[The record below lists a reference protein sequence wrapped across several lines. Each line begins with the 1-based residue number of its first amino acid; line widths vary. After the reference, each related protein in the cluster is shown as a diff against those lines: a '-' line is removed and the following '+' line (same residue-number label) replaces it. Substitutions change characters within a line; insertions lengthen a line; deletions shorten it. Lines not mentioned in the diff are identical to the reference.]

1 LACLRQCCVDG
12 LFLLKEQEIP
22 VDLLQKGD
30 IVKVCCC
37 RSFGSIHTLG
47 PSCFVCALVQV
58 IRGRKLPAD
67 GEIVFGSS
75 SIDES
80 MITGEAAHSM
90 AAFSSLAA
98 VLLAGHR
105 ACR

>member
-1 LACLRQCCVDG
+1 VDAHPRARAVVCL
-12 LFLLKEQEIP
+12 
-22 VDLLQKGD
+22 
-30 IVKVCCC
+30 
-37 RSFGSIHTLG
+37 
-47 PSCFVCALVQV
+47 CFVQV

-80 MITGEAAHSM
+80 MITGEAARCTV
-90 AAFSSLAA
+90 AFSSLAA